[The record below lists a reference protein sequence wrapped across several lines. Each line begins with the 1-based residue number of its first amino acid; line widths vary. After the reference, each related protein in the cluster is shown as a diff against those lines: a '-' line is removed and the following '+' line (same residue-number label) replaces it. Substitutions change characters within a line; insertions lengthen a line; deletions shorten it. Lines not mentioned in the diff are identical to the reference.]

1 MDFEALGNL
10 GWREALIAIIAL
22 LVLYLVLAFLR
33 IRRLKNEPVVD
44 DLPASLAAH
53 PALAAYSSE
62 QTPELPD
69 PPGLTDSPTDSP
81 NLPEALAAP
90 SEISFPWN
98 EPPPEMPGQQLIE
111 VLERELA
118 QLRKEVD
125 VLRAEMLLLREAQRR
140 ELVHSQVAQNASPLY
155 NDAMQMAM
163 QGLDAASIAQHC
175 GISRAEAEL
184 VVALVRNRDSKI
196 FSQ

>member
-10 GWREALIAIIAL
+10 SWREALIAIIAL

-33 IRRLKNEPVVD
+33 IRRLKREPAIEE
-44 DLPASLAAH
+44 LPVPLAAH
-53 PALAAYSSE
+53 PALAAYAAEQAPEMPEPPSSS
-62 QTPELPD
+62 TSPA
-69 PPGLTDSPTDSP
+69 DSPT
-81 NLPEALAAP
+81 LTEALAVP
-90 SEISFPWN
+90 SEIPFPWN
-98 EPPPEMPGQQLIE
+98 EPPPEIPGQQLIE
-111 VLERELA
+111 ALERDLA

-140 ELVHSQVAQNASPLY
+140 DLAHSQVAQNASPLY

-175 GISRAEAEL
+175 GIARAEAEL
-184 VVALVRNRDSKI
+184 VVALVRNRE
-196 FSQ
+196 